1 MGRWHLKGQSIYII
15 YILPLLVQQL
25 LENIKLCSMYK
36 AEYLSAHIDPTHGGK
51 TSFKFQRVIVV
62 YFFKPHAS
70 KASTFH
76 PYLHALFL
84 IVFLFGALPE
94 RETKSSLSLASALPK
109 KS

>member
-1 MGRWHLKGQSIYII
+1 
-15 YILPLLVQQL
+15 
-25 LENIKLCSMYK
+25 MYK

>member
-70 KASTFH
+70 KASMF
-76 PYLHALFL
+76 
-84 IVFLFGALPE
+84 FLFGALLE
-94 RETKSSLSLASALPK
+94 RETKSSLSLASALPP